1 MVRKRERVRE
11 AIVLWFEVVSSLGFL
26 NLLVDG
32 LHEFMFGLFVPESE
46 EEFLLFDFNGKILTV
61 LISFSDSE
69 ELDSPEITGL
79 RESAS
84 ALTFNFPDL

>member
-1 MVRKRERVRE
+1 M
-11 AIVLWFEVVSSLGFL
+11 SSLGFL

-32 LHEFMFGLFVPESE
+32 LHEFSLGSFFPQSE
-46 EEFLLFDFNGKILTV
+46 KEFLLFDFNGNILIV
-61 LISFSDSE
+61 LILFPDSE
-69 ELDSPEITGL
+69 ELDSSEITGL